1 MSITTATATTIFVTT
16 HYRNHHD
23 PSDLGHGLCD
33 LDHVSKRDVSS
44 VHDVLGFLVV
54 PLQLLQRLD
63 DEHHREEDNRDFGL
77 GEAEGAIG
85 QSSEP
90 AKTTGPGGERERTA

>member
-1 MSITTATATTIFVTT
+1 MTLLILD
-16 HYRNHHD
+16 RL
-23 PSDLGHGLCD
+23 LG
-33 LDHVSKRDVSS
+33 
-44 VHDVLGFLVV
+44 DVLAD
-54 PLQLLQRLD
+54 LLQ
-63 DEHHREEDNRDFGL
+63 